1 MDRLRGNT
9 PTPGNPVYARA
20 LDRHAMWAYEFARG
34 EMNAAIEE
42 LRLIQALA
50 AELRLPDGG
59 YDDVARS

>member
-1 MDRLRGNT
+1 
-9 PTPGNPVYARA
+9 
-20 LDRHAMWAYEFARG
+20 MWAYEFAAVG